1 MHLLEIYGFHSPG
14 ASQEGEKGGA
24 SPKQPVSWDSSSR
37 EPVDSV
43 KDSSAV
49 LSDIPWPLP
58 ASLNSVT
65 GFFSSLRLP
74 MFAFHNPYFG

>member
-14 ASQEGEKGGA
+14 ASQEGEKGRA

-43 KDSSAV
+43 KDSSAM
-49 LSDIPWPLP
+49 LSDIPWPS
-58 ASLNSVT
+58 ACFSQFSNWIF
-65 GFFSSLRLP
+65 FFSEVAYVCFP
-74 MFAFHNPYFG
+74 

>member
-49 LSDIPWPLP
+49 LSDIPWTS
-58 ASLNSVT
+58 ACFSQFSNWIF
-65 GFFSSLRLP
+65 FFSKVAYVCFS
-74 MFAFHNPYFG
+74 